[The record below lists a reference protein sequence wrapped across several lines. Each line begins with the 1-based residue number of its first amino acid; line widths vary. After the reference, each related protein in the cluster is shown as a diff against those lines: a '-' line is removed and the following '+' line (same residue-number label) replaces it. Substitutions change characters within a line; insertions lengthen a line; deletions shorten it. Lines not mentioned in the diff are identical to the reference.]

1 MLSNSYEK
9 LQANLKVRG
18 NFMRR
23 DSVAVGRFALIC
35 ALLLWLPACVS
46 AQRVEDSCHAFFEDP
61 HQALDCA
68 EAIFTQTDIPYHL
81 PHLTLSSVPPDNGL
95 PVGIVWE
102 KRNYYVSSPFYNPD
116 QKLKS
121 AEGRKSLVDATAA
134 AVISTNASWYV
145 TGSVTWLPPI
155 SYHSENRPG
164 AETCH
169 RLWVFCS
176 KQVFGVQLSIT
187 HRSLQTI
194 YFNGLGNS
202 SSNTQFDY
210 QQNETY
216 GGAVARLPL
225 FDWLAVEGQ
234 IENRKPDISF
244 SSASLASG
252 LIDELTAPGVSTQPD
267 FMHYAVALR
276 THAQAISEPVT
287 TDPPITPSEA
297 TPPPL
302 MKHKFVWIFDN
313 GVREH
318 WFVDQDTGHYS
329 FRQTVVDGQEMLKL
343 HSVVRKFVPPD
354 AMTTKLKLLKHFCNS
369 RAEGLKQDDEC
380 DFGEF
385 LFRPYLIFSNSTS
398 GVVPFYLQPTL
409 GGTDIESR
417 VTLRGFDDYRFRDN
431 DAAMVSVDYRIPV
444 FDPIGAMLFYD
455 AGNVGSSVDSLSFA
469 HARQDGGLG
478 ATLRLNKTVV
488 AQIYLAWGAGHGSH
502 FGYSFTKF
510 F

>member
-1 MLSNSYEK
+1 MARNC
-9 LQANLKVRG
+9 
-18 NFMRR
+18 
-23 DSVAVGRFALIC
+23 VAILRFVLIC
-35 ALLLWLPACVS
+35 ALLLWVPRYVS

-116 QKLKS
+116 QALKP
-121 AEGRKSLVDATAA
+121 AEGYKSLVDATAA

-155 SYHSENRPG
+155 HYHSENRPG

-176 KQVFGVQLSIT
+176 KQVFGVQFSIT

-202 SSNTQFDY
+202 SPNTQFSYRQSD
-210 QQNETY
+210 TY
-216 GGAVARLPL
+216 GGAIARLPL

-252 LIDELTAPGVSTQPD
+252 SINESTAPGVSTQPD
-267 FMHYAVALR
+267 FMHYAAAVR

-287 TDPPITPSEA
+287 TDPPVTPPGT

-313 GVREH
+313 GVRQH
-318 WFVDQDTGHYS
+318 WFVDEDTGHYS
-329 FRQTVVDGQEMLKL
+329 FRQTVIDGEEMVKL
-343 HSVVRKFVPPD
+343 HSVIRKFVPPD
-354 AMTTKLKLLKHFCNS
+354 SMTTGLKILKHFCNS
-369 RAEGLKQDDEC
+369 RAGGLKQDDEC
-380 DFGEF
+380 DFGEL
-385 LFRPYLIFSNSTS
+385 LFRPYLVLSDSNS

-409 GGTDIESR
+409 GGSDIESR
-417 VTLRGFDDYRFRDN
+417 LTLRGFNDYRFRDK

-444 FDPIGAMLFYD
+444 FDPIGAMVFYD
-455 AGNVGSSVDSLSFA
+455 AGNVGSSVDALSFA
-469 HARQDGGLG
+469 HARQDGGVG
-478 ATLRLNKTVV
+478 ATLRLQKTVV
-488 AQIYLAWGAGHGSH
+488 AQIYLGWGAGHGSH
-502 FGYSFTKF
+502 FGYNFTKF